1 VSPPG
6 CEHLRV
12 WLAVTAFSALGL
24 LLTGSPFLQTAFLLA
39 CTVAG
44 FLTGTVG
51 SKRWSFMPHPV
62 LCTVAG
68 AQVGCVATSLLM
80 GTDYWAQLEAYL
92 RHTNGPGDLLMVIL
106 TTHCLL
112 LTTYHLLLTT
122 YY

>member
-1 VSPPG
+1 
-6 CEHLRV
+6 
-12 WLAVTAFSALGL
+12 
-24 LLTGSPFLQTAFLLA
+24 
-39 CTVAG
+39 
-44 FLTGTVG
+44 
-51 SKRWSFMPHPV
+51 MPHPV

-112 LTTYHLLLTT
+112 LTTYYLLLTT
-122 YY
+122 YYLLHTTYYLLLTTYY